1 MTMKRVIF
9 VIMMFLAVVG
19 VYAAA
24 VPGEQLEASDG
35 LRSEQFY
42 LDSLRLVT
50 QERMYA
56 DSLNAEFE
64 KQHLFYSQPSS
75 FMEDSKIVIPLGF
88 FLMVLGIVIA
98 SVVASYKNKSNFYK
112 VMEKAIEVG
121 QPVPEGLFLSGKRN
135 TEMSPSRTLRVSFIL
150 LGIGIGGLIL
160 GMVIPDV
167 IVCAVSSAPI
177 LIGLGYLVVYYMER
191 KQERA
196 DRAKEVH
203 SDNSDKIVSG
213 EDEK

>member
-1 MTMKRVIF
+1 MKRVIF

-88 FLMVLGIVIA
+88 FLMVLGIVVV
-98 SVVASYKNKSNFYK
+98 SVVTSYKNKSNFYK

-121 QPVPEGLFLSGKRN
+121 QPVPEGLFLSRKRN

-160 GMVIPDV
+160 GMVIPEV

>member
-1 MTMKRVIF
+1 MKRVIF

-19 VYAAA
+19 VYAVA

-88 FLMVLGIVIA
+88 FLMVLGIVVV
-98 SVVASYKNKSNFYK
+98 SVVTSYKNKSNFYK

-160 GMVIPDV
+160 GMVIPEV

>member
-1 MTMKRVIF
+1 MKRVIF

-160 GMVIPDV
+160 GMVIPEV

>member
-64 KQHLFYSQPSS
+64 KQHLFFSQPSS

-88 FLMVLGIVIA
+88 FLMVLGIVVV
-98 SVVASYKNKSNFYK
+98 SVVTSYKNKSNFYK

-160 GMVIPDV
+160 GMVIPEV

>member
-1 MTMKRVIF
+1 MKRVIF

-88 FLMVLGIVIA
+88 FLMVLGIVVV
-98 SVVASYKNKSNFYK
+98 SVVTSYKNKSNFYK

-160 GMVIPDV
+160 GMVIPEV

-191 KQERA
+191 TQERA

>member
-24 VPGEQLEASDG
+24 VPEEQLEASDG

-64 KQHLFYSQPSS
+64 KQRLMYNQQYS
-75 FMEDSKIVIPLGF
+75 FMEDTEIVIPLGF
-88 FLMVLGIVIA
+88 FLMVLGIVVV
-98 SVVASYKNKSNFYK
+98 SVVTSYKNKSNFYK
-112 VMEKAIEVG
+112 VMEKAIEEG

-160 GMVIPDV
+160 GLVLSEEVI
-167 IVCAVSSAPI
+167 CAVSSAPI

>member
-1 MTMKRVIF
+1 MKRVIF

-56 DSLNAEFE
+56 DSLNAEFG

-75 FMEDSKIVIPLGF
+75 FMEDSKIVIPLAF

-98 SVVASYKNKSNFYK
+98 SVVASYKNKSSLYK
-112 VMEKAIEVG
+112 VMEKAIEAG
-121 QPVPEGLFLSGKRN
+121 QPVPEGLFAGKRN
-135 TEMSPSRTLRVSFIL
+135 AEMSPLRTLRVSFIL
-150 LGIGIGGLIL
+150 LGIGLGGLIL
-160 GMVIPDV
+160 GMVISEEV
-167 IVCAVSSAPI
+167 VCAVSSAPI

-191 KQERA
+191 KKERD
-196 DRAKEVH
+196 DRARVVH
-203 SDNSDKIVSG
+203 SDNSDKIEAG

>member
-19 VYAAA
+19 VYAAV
-24 VPGEQLEASDG
+24 VPEEQFEASDG

-75 FMEDSKIVIPLGF
+75 FMEDTEIVIPLGF
-88 FLMVLGIVIA
+88 FLMVLGIVVV
-98 SVVASYKNKSNFYK
+98 SVVTSYKNKSNFYK

-160 GMVIPDV
+160 GMVIPEV